1 MSDTGEFRRLNTSN
15 ETVIRRLKRMP
26 NWPLHTVVESDLTE
40 LSSIKGRGPKWRGR
54 SDCPFPA
61 RPFPPLHSPTYKRTN
76 EDGVVRES
84 LLAVLP
90 VQLSAGTS
98 ATVSRVPVASA

>member
-1 MSDTGEFRRLNTSN
+1 MNQAAKAPERGRREN
-15 ETVIRRLKRMP
+15 EIG
-26 NWPLHTVVESDLTE
+26 H
-40 LSSIKGRGPKWRGR
+40 GR
-54 SDCPFPA
+54 SDCRFPA
-61 RPFPPLHSPTYKRTN
+61 PTN

-84 LLAVLP
+84 LLAVVP